1 MGWYVHYLSHP
12 ERKMTIEEAKRILWD
27 DWKTM
32 SDKEIQLVID
42 LIQSIVQI
50 EIEDYLSE
58 KKLAN

>member
-1 MGWYVHYLSHP
+1 MGWYVYYLSHP

>member
-1 MGWYVHYLSHP
+1 
-12 ERKMTIEEAKRILWD
+12 MTIEEAKRILGD
-27 DWKTM
+27 DGKTM

>member
-58 KKLAN
+58 KKLVN